1 MSQDQEDSR
10 RGQPGVAPGVLQQGW
25 EVERECGGISLLRLR
40 PPLGEETSP
49 MGGSQGARRNE
60 ITHQMS

>member
-1 MSQDQEDSR
+1 M
-10 RGQPGVAPGVLQQGW
+10 APGVLQQGW

-49 MGGSQGARRNE
+49 MGGSQGAKRNE